1 MQRKISFGLGSI
13 LLLFCS
19 ACQPVTDQQK
29 VQVTSDTMH
38 IWTDSSLR
46 ALVNEEI
53 KSFQGLEKPPHIQL
67 HVANEADIVQSIL
80 KDQIDVAVLQR
91 ALNQSEVK
99 YIQSKED
106 FKVKHHAFAKQAFV
120 VLASNNFTS
129 SYISVDDLRASMQNN
144 QPYHVLLEDAKS
156 ASVQFVLNYFQWQK
170 MPQYVFA
177 EKGFNAM
184 CQYLTQHKDA
194 VGLIPYSY
202 ISDVYTSDSQTV
214 FKGLKVLSIAT
225 SDSTAIAASQSS
237 IATGDYPL
245 VNSVVFINANMKQKS
260 GINFVNYL
268 FKPSAQRLILKFGLV
283 PVIFPGREIL
293 IK

>member
-67 HVANEADIVQSIL
+67 HLANEADIVQSVL

-106 FKVKHHAFAKQAFV
+106 
-120 VLASNNFTS
+120 L
-129 SYISVDDLRASMQNN
+129 
-144 QPYHVLLEDAKS
+144 
-156 ASVQFVLNYFQWQK
+156 
-170 MPQYVFA
+170 
-177 EKGFNAM
+177 
-184 CQYLTQHKDA
+184 
-194 VGLIPYSY
+194 
-202 ISDVYTSDSQTV
+202 
-214 FKGLKVLSIAT
+214 
-225 SDSTAIAASQSS
+225 
-237 IATGDYPL
+237 
-245 VNSVVFINANMKQKS
+245 
-260 GINFVNYL
+260 
-268 FKPSAQRLILKFGLV
+268 
-283 PVIFPGREIL
+283 
-293 IK
+293 

>member
-67 HVANEADIVQSIL
+67 HLANEADIVQSVL

-120 VLASNNFTS
+120 VLASNNFT
-129 SYISVDDLRASMQNN
+129 RASMQNN

-184 CQYLTQHKDA
+184 RQYLTQHNDA

-283 PVIFPGREIL
+283 PG
-293 IK
+293 KA

>member
-1 MQRKISFGLGSI
+1 MQQKISFGLLS
-13 LLLFCS
+13 LLLLLYS
-19 ACQPVTDQQK
+19 ACQPVTNQQSIK
-29 VQVTSDTMH
+29 HVADTLH

-53 KSFQGLEKPPHIQL
+53 KSFDGLKKPPHIEL
-67 HVANEADIVQSIL
+67 HVTNEADIVQSVL
-80 KDQIDVAVLQR
+80 NNQIDVAVLQR
-91 ALNQSEVK
+91 PLNEAEVQHIHK
-99 YIQSKED
+99 QED
-106 FKVKHHAFAKQAFV
+106 FNVKHHAFAKQAFV
-120 VLASNNFTS
+120 VLASINFKTNF
-129 SYISVDDLRASMQNN
+129 ISVEAIKSSMQNN
-144 QPYHVLLEDAKS
+144 QPYQVLLEDAKS

-184 CQYLTQHKDA
+184 CQYLTQHKHA

-245 VNSVVFINANMKQKS
+245 VNSIVFINANMKQKS